1 GELYWEFASFSH
13 IIDKA
18 GNIIYFLAVEE
29 DITERKQ
36 AEQELIYQTRM
47 QELLRKIALNYI
59 NIPFEKVDSTIHKS
73 LEEIGKFVKADRA
86 YVFDYDWDNDVCN
99 NTHEWGGNGITPQ
112 INNLQNVPLEDIPFW
127 VNAHKEGKAINIP
140 DVFALHESDVVR
152 QILEPQDIKSLITIP
167 IMDDHKCIGFLG
179 FDSVK
184 EHHKYQEKDE
194 LLLFVFA
201 QMLVNIKNRKIIEKK
216 LIKAKEKA
224 EESDKLKTAFLN
236 NISHEIR
243 TPLNGILGFGGLL
256 AEMELSPEE
265 KKEMLAHVQHSS
277 NRLMNTLTDYM
288 DMARIVS
295 GTMEV
300 YKKEFQ
306 LQPFFEEII
315 KKTRQLCADKMI
327 ELETETP
334 TQPVDLILDSDPE
347 LIRKTFNILFDNAL
361 KFTEKGSISCGYN
374 LNNGFIKFFVQ
385 DTGKGIDSDKL
396 EMIFNM
402 FAQEDTSNTRGYEG
416 SGLGLSIA
424 GGLVN
429 LLGGTISVASEK
441 GKGSIFKFTVPF
453 HETEVV
459 EKFAPVEKKNSI
471 ITGKPLVL
479 IAEDEESN
487 YLYMEMVLKQAGCD
501 YLLAKNGFE
510 AVELC
515 KQHTDITLVL
525 MDIKMPVMN
534 GLEATKLIREFR
546 PELPII
552 ATTAYA
558 QTGDEQRFLA
568 AGCNGYIAKPINKD
582 KIFNIIHRY
591 LDK

>member
-1 GELYWEFASFSH
+1 
-13 IIDKA
+13 
-18 GNIIYFLAVEE
+18 
-29 DITERKQ
+29 
-36 AEQELIYQTRM
+36 
-47 QELLRKIALNYI
+47 
-59 NIPFEKVDSTIHKS
+59 
-73 LEEIGKFVKADRA
+73 
-86 YVFDYDWDNDVCN
+86 
-99 NTHEWGGNGITPQ
+99 
-112 INNLQNVPLEDIPFW
+112 
-127 VNAHKEGKAINIP
+127 
-140 DVFALHESDVVR
+140 
-152 QILEPQDIKSLITIP
+152 
-167 IMDDHKCIGFLG
+167 
-179 FDSVK
+179 
-184 EHHKYQEKDE
+184 
-194 LLLFVFA
+194 
-201 QMLVNIKNRKIIEKK
+201 
-216 LIKAKEKA
+216 
-224 EESDKLKTAFLN
+224 
-236 NISHEIR
+236 
-243 TPLNGILGFGGLL
+243 
-256 AEMELSPEE
+256 
-265 KKEMLAHVQHSS
+265 
-277 NRLMNTLTDYM
+277 
-288 DMARIVS
+288 
-295 GTMEV
+295 
-300 YKKEFQ
+300 
-306 LQPFFEEII
+306 
-315 KKTRQLCADKMI
+315 

-334 TQPVDLILDSDPE
+334 TETVDLRLDSDPE
-347 LIRKTFNILFDNAL
+347 LIRKILNILFDNAL
-361 KFTEKGSISCGYN
+361 KFTEKGSISCGYKVI
-374 LNNGFIKFFVQ
+374 NGFVEFFVQ
-385 DTGKGIDSDKL
+385 DTGKGIARDKL

-402 FAQEDTSNTRGYEG
+402 FSQEDTSNTRGHEG

-441 GKGSIFKFTVPF
+441 GKGSIFTFTVPF
-453 HETEVV
+453 HETEVA

-471 ITGKPLVL
+471 ITGKPMVL

-525 MDIKMPVMN
+525 MDIRMPVMN

>member
-1 GELYWEFASFSH
+1 
-13 IIDKA
+13 
-18 GNIIYFLAVEE
+18 
-29 DITERKQ
+29 
-36 AEQELIYQTRM
+36 
-47 QELLRKIALNYI
+47 
-59 NIPFEKVDSTIHKS
+59 
-73 LEEIGKFVKADRA
+73 
-86 YVFDYDWDNDVCN
+86 
-99 NTHEWGGNGITPQ
+99 
-112 INNLQNVPLEDIPFW
+112 
-127 VNAHKEGKAINIP
+127 
-140 DVFALHESDVVR
+140 
-152 QILEPQDIKSLITIP
+152 
-167 IMDDHKCIGFLG
+167 MDEHKCIGFLG

-256 AEMELSPEE
+256 AEMDLSPEE
-265 KKEMLAHVQHSS
+265 KIEMLAHVQHSS
-277 NRLMNTLTDYM
+277 NRLMNTVTDYM

-306 LQPFFEEII
+306 LQPFFEEISN
-315 KKTRQLCADKMI
+315 KTRQLCADKMI

-334 TQPVDLILDSDPE
+334 TELIDLILDSDPE
-347 LIRKTFNILFDNAL
+347 LIRKTLNILLDNAL

-396 EMIFNM
+396 EMIFKM
-402 FAQEDTSNTRGYEG
+402 FSQEDTSNTRGYEG

-429 LLGGTISVASEK
+429 LLGGTISVTSEK
-441 GKGSIFKFTVPF
+441 GKGSIFKFTVPYS
-453 HETEVV
+453 ETEVG
-459 EKFAPVEKKNSI
+459 EKIAPTEGKNG
-471 ITGKPLVL
+471 TVAVKPLVL

-487 YLYMEMVLKQAGCD
+487 YLYMKVVLKQAGCD

-568 AGCNGYIAKPINKD
+568 AGCDGYIAKPINKD
-582 KIFNIIHRY
+582 KIFN
-591 LDK
+591 LLQKLT